1 VLRSPKSIRVSLPS
15 IALFCSSQDTKGEIL
30 GHPVSIFDAPDDA
43 APAGVRNQLEVA
55 KGRCED
61 ERWQTRKDDCRFW
74 AGSALSLPPCPTRQ
88 GNYAGFAKGMRDMS
102 EHNVVNETIERSR
115 RSMQN
120 IIDVSPGVMYIFD
133 IQERKNVFSNRSA
146 AAALGYAPWQVEA
159 AAFVSSVMHPDDWN
173 PFLDHL
179 GRLANLRDEETA
191 DFEYRMRHNNGA
203 WRWFHSRDKVF
214 TRNADGSVRDII
226 GAATDITERKIT
238 EEKNRFIVDL
248 NEALLPLVEPEQMIA
263 VAMRLLG
270 EHLGVDRSAYADVE
284 ADEDHFVVVG
294 EYTRDAASMVGR
306 YRVSD
311 FSERERQVL
320 REGGLYVVNDIDVE
334 SQEGT
339 DFSLYRR
346 AGIQSMVAVPLKKDR
361 KFVARIAVHQNTR
374 RRWLSEEI
382 DLITTVANR
391 CWESIERARA
401 LKRLKD
407 SDDRYRAFLAN
418 SSEGIW
424 RYELDEPIPVTLP
437 VDDQIGLFYKRG
449 YIAECNEVFARTHGY
464 SGVDQ
469 ILGWRVRDLLVQLD
483 PDRVNEY
490 ARAFIRGG
498 YRLIGAEAGEVDIH
512 GNTKYFLSNLIGIV
526 ENGTLIRVWGTQ
538 RDITQQKRAE
548 AALRESEERFAKA
561 FHASPDALIISR
573 IADGVILEVNDSFVS
588 LFGYD
593 RAELIGKSTLQLC
606 LYVDPDERRRA
617 LKVLQ
622 EDGRVREIE
631 FKMKRKSGELLLIQF
646 SAEPLDLHG
655 EHCLLAIGRDIAEH
669 RRAEKEREDLL
680 QKEKTAREDAE
691 SANRL
696 KDEFLAT
703 ISHELRTPLTAILGW
718 ARMLREGALT
728 EPQMRHAF
736 EVIQRSGE
744 SQAQLVDDILDTAR
758 IFTGRFNLEVRPI
771 QVNRILQAAAD
782 VIRPSAEGKGIT
794 LQVATDN
801 QSNIVLGDAR
811 RVQQIFWNLLSNSVK
826 FTNKGGRIEARLA
839 RIGDRIE
846 VSISDTGIGIDP
858 HFLPHVFDRF
868 RQADSSSTR
877 KYSGLGLG
885 LAIVRHL
892 AEVHGGSVSASSLGI
907 GLGST
912 FKVDFPAA
920 PRPCLPQPESGTQV
934 DSSHPDVCQE
944 LKGVCV
950 LVVEDDPETLDLL
963 KFILDQRQAE
973 VTTAT
978 SAAEALRV
986 LEDTPADVLIS
997 DLAMPD
1003 QDGYD
1008 LIRRV
1013 RSLAPERGGNV
1024 PAVAL
1029 SAYTRAEDRMRS
1041 LAAGF
1046 SLHLPKPVDPAELVA
1061 ALARLAG
1068 LKN

>member
-1 VLRSPKSIRVSLPS
+1 
-15 IALFCSSQDTKGEIL
+15 
-30 GHPVSIFDAPDDA
+30 
-43 APAGVRNQLEVA
+43 
-55 KGRCED
+55 
-61 ERWQTRKDDCRFW
+61 
-74 AGSALSLPPCPTRQ
+74 
-88 GNYAGFAKGMRDMS
+88 MRDMS
-102 EHNVVNETIERSR
+102 EHKVANETIERSR
-115 RSMQN
+115 RFMQN
-120 IIDVSPGVMYIFD
+120 VIDVSPGVMYIFD
-133 IQERKNVFSNRSA
+133 IQERKNVFSNGSA
-146 AAALGYAPWQVEA
+146 AAALGYAPWQVETA
-159 AAFVSSVMHPDDWN
+159 EFVSSVMHPDDWN

-179 GRLANLRDEETA
+179 GRLASLRDEETA

-226 GAATDITERKIT
+226 GAATDITERKIA

-248 NEALLPLVEPEQMIA
+248 NEALLPLADPEQMMA
-263 VAMRLLG
+263 VAMRMLG

-284 ADEDHFVVVG
+284 ADEDHFVVIG
-294 EYTRDAASMVGR
+294 EYTRGVTPSMVGR

-320 REGGLYVVNDIDVE
+320 REGGLYVVNDIDAE
-334 SQEGT
+334 SRDGT

-346 AGIQSMVAVPLKKDR
+346 AGIQSMVCVPLKKDGN
-361 KFVARIAVHQNTR
+361 FVARIAVHQNTR
-374 RRWLSEEI
+374 RHWLSEEI
-382 DLITTVANR
+382 DLITSAANR
-391 CWESIERARA
+391 CWESVERARA

-437 VDDQIGLFYKRG
+437 EDDQISLFYQRG
-449 YIAECNEVFARTHGY
+449 YIAECNEVFARAHGY
-464 SGVDQ
+464 PGVDQ
-469 ILGWRVRDLLVQLD
+469 ILGWRVRDLLVQLE
-483 PDRVNEY
+483 PDTVNAY
-490 ARAFIRGG
+490 ARAFIRSG
-498 YRLIGAEAGEVDIH
+498 YRLIGAEAREVDIH
-512 GNTKYFLSNLIGIV
+512 RNTKYFLSNLIGIV

-538 RDITQQKRAE
+538 RDITEQKRAE
-548 AALRESEERFAKA
+548 AALRE
-561 FHASPDALIISR
+561 
-573 IADGVILEVNDSFVS
+573 
-588 LFGYD
+588 
-593 RAELIGKSTLQLC
+593 
-606 LYVDPDERRRA
+606 
-617 LKVLQ
+617 
-622 EDGRVREIE
+622 
-631 FKMKRKSGELLLIQF
+631 LLL
-646 SAEPLDLHG
+646 
-655 EHCLLAIGRDIAEH
+655 
-669 RRAEKEREDLL
+669 
-680 QKEKTAREDAE
+680 KEKAAREDAE

-718 ARMLREGALT
+718 ARMLTGGALQ

-736 EVIQRSGE
+736 DVIQRSAE

-758 IFTGRFNLEVRPI
+758 IITGRFNLEVRPI
-771 QVNRILQAAAD
+771 EVGRILQAVVD
-782 VIRPSAEGKGIT
+782 VIRPSAEVKRIT
-794 LQVATDN
+794 LQVVTDN
-801 QSNIVLGDAR
+801 QSSTVLGDAS
-811 RVQQIFWNLLSNSVK
+811 RVQQIFWNLLSNAVK

-839 RIGDRIE
+839 RIGDRID

-858 HFLPHVFDRF
+858 QFLPHVFDRF
-868 RQADSSSTR
+868 RQGDSSSTR

-892 AEVHGGSVSASSLGI
+892 AEVHGGGISASSLGI

-912 FKVDFPAA
+912 FKVDFPAVPT
-920 PRPCLPQPESGTQV
+920 PRLPQPESEAPV
-934 DSSHPDVCQE
+934 ESSHPDGCQE

-973 VTTAT
+973 VTTAA

-986 LEDTPADVLIS
+986 LEDSPADVLVS

-1029 SAYTRAEDRMRS
+1029 SAYTRAEDRMRA

-1046 SLHLPKPVDPAELVA
+1046 SLHLPKPVDPGELVA

-1068 LKN
+1068 LRN

>member
-1 VLRSPKSIRVSLPS
+1 
-15 IALFCSSQDTKGEIL
+15 
-30 GHPVSIFDAPDDA
+30 
-43 APAGVRNQLEVA
+43 
-55 KGRCED
+55 
-61 ERWQTRKDDCRFW
+61 
-74 AGSALSLPPCPTRQ
+74 
-88 GNYAGFAKGMRDMS
+88 MRDMS
-102 EHNVVNETIERSR
+102 EHKVANETIERSR
-115 RSMQN
+115 RFMQN
-120 IIDVSPGVMYIFD
+120 VIDVSPGVMYIFD
-133 IQERKNVFSNRSA
+133 IQERKNVFSNGSA

-159 AAFVSSVMHPDDWN
+159 AEFVSSVMHPDDWS

-179 GRLANLRDEETA
+179 GRLASLRDEETA

-226 GAATDITERKIT
+226 GAATDITERKIA

-248 NEALLPLVEPEQMIA
+248 NEALLPLVDPEQMMA
-263 VAMRLLG
+263 VAMRMLG

-284 ADEDHFVVVG
+284 ADEDHFVVIG
-294 EYTRDAASMVGR
+294 EYTRGVTPSMVGR

-346 AGIQSMVAVPLKKDR
+346 AGIQSMVCVPLKKDR
-361 KFVARIAVHQNTR
+361 NFVARIAVHQNTR

-382 DLITTVANR
+382 ALITTVANR

-437 VDDQIGLFYKRG
+437 EDDQISLFYKRG
-449 YIAECNEVFARTHGY
+449 YIAECNEVFARAHGY

-469 ILGWRVRDLLVQLD
+469 ILGWRVRDLLVQLE
-483 PDRVNEY
+483 PDKVNAY
-490 ARAFIRGG
+490 ARAFIRDG
-498 YRLIGAEAGEVDIH
+498 YRLIGAEAPEVDIH

-538 RDITQQKRAE
+538 RDITEQKRAE

-561 FHASPDALIISR
+561 FHASPDALVISR
-573 IADGVILEVNDSFVS
+573 IVDGVILEVNDSFVS

-606 LYVDPDERRRA
+606 LYVDPEDRGRA

-622 EDGRVREIE
+622 EEGRVRDIE
-631 FKMKRKSGELLLIQF
+631 FEMKRKSGELLLTQF

-655 EHCLLAIGRDIAEH
+655 ARCLLAIGRDITE
-669 RRAEKEREDLL
+669 RKRAEKEREDLL
-680 QKEKTAREDAE
+680 LKEKAARKDAE

-718 ARMLREGALT
+718 ARMLTGGALQ

-736 EVIQRSGE
+736 EVIQRSAE

-758 IFTGRFNLEVRPI
+758 IITGRFNLEVRPI
-771 QVNRILQAAAD
+771 EVGRILQAAVD
-782 VIRPSAEGKGIT
+782 VIRPSAEVKRIT
-794 LQVATDN
+794 LQVVTDN
-801 QSNIVLGDAR
+801 QSSTVLGDAS
-811 RVQQIFWNLLSNSVK
+811 RVQQIFWNLLSNAVK

-839 RIGDRIE
+839 GIGDRIE

-858 HFLPHVFDRF
+858 QFLPHVFDRF
-868 RQADSSSTR
+868 RQGDSSSTR

-892 AEVHGGSVSASSLGI
+892 AEVHGGGVSASSLGI

-920 PRPCLPQPESGTQV
+920 PTPRLPQPESEV
-934 DSSHPDVCQE
+934 PVESSHPDGCQE

-950 LVVEDDPETLDLL
+950 LVVEDDPETLNLL

-973 VTTAT
+973 VATAA

-986 LEDTPADVLIS
+986 LEDSPADVLVS

-1029 SAYTRAEDRMRS
+1029 SAYTRAEDRMRA

-1046 SLHLPKPVDPAELVA
+1046 SLHLPKPVDPGDLVA
-1061 ALARLAG
+1061 ALARLAALRNRTG
-1068 LKN
+1068 